1 MQFIHHLLPH
11 LISNTAITPFP
22 SSCAKWLLPQKLAG
36 HDLLLLCHYHRHV
49 SVCSPDSF
57 LQPSL
62 ASFQNKVFL
71 PPLALQD
78 RQTTGKREDANCK
91 SAVLQVF
98 LTSHFSHQYLLLPC
112 FSGLHKTV
120 FDWIHK
126 NTWNHCWCDRQ
137 TATMCL
143 AWKSNFKSLSR
154 RHFPIK
160 EAQSGFKHCFYTPDF
175 NATRFQEIFFFF

>member
-11 LISNTAITPFP
+11 LISNTAIIPFP
-22 SSCAKWLLPQKLAG
+22 SSCAKWLHPQKLAG
-36 HDLLLLCHYHRHV
+36 HGLLLLCHLHRHV

-62 ASFQNKVFL
+62 ASFQTKVFL

-78 RQTTGKREDANCK
+78 RQTTGKWEDANYK

-98 LTSHFSHQYLLLPC
+98 PTSHLSHQYLLLPC
-112 FSGLHKTV
+112 FSGLHYPG
-120 FDWIHK
+120 FDRIHK
-126 NTWNHCWCDRQ
+126 NTWNHCWRDRQ

-143 AWKSNFKSLSR
+143 A
-154 RHFPIK
+154 
-160 EAQSGFKHCFYTPDF
+160 
-175 NATRFQEIFFFF
+175 